1 MCFFS
6 FWLHSVWQT
15 LGPSTSLQMTQIRG
29 TTVFEDQESLISSHF
44 LLLFYDPL
52 TLLSHCN
59 LITAAYLGQMY
70 NWSNLGQV
78 LFSSQDRWGNQ
89 DLGKLMDIMP
99 KIREPMVAECEAGPI
114 SSTVLLPCDTLR
126 TQFTASLCPQSQ
138 HSYPDISTSEN
149 LPLTLYSNAMQEK

>member
-1 MCFFS
+1 MFDICL
-6 FWLHSVWQT
+6 LHSVWQI

-29 TTVFEDQESLISSHF
+29 TTVFEDQESLISSCF

-59 LITAAYLGQMY
+59 LITAVQLGQVY
-70 NWSNLGQV
+70 NWSNLSQV
-78 LFSSQDRWGNQ
+78 LFSSQAGWGNQ

-99 KIREPMVAECEAGPI
+99 KIWEPMVAEHEAGPI
-114 SSTVLLPCDTLR
+114 SSTALLPCDTLR
-126 TQFTASLCPQSQ
+126 TQFTASLYPQSQ
-138 HSYPDISTSEN
+138 RPYSDISTSEN

>member
-15 LGPSTSLQMTQIRG
+15 LGPSTSLPMTQIRG
-29 TTVFEDQESLISSHF
+29 PTVFEDQESLIFSCF

-59 LITAAYLGQMY
+59 LITATYLGQVY
-70 NWSNLGQV
+70 NRSNLGQV

-99 KIREPMVAECEAGPI
+99 KIWELMVAEHEAGPI
-114 SSTVLLPCDTLR
+114 SSTILLPCDSITVSTIPTSLPWHQHFREFTSYTL
-126 TQFTASLCPQSQ
+126 QQCHAG
-138 HSYPDISTSEN
+138 
-149 LPLTLYSNAMQEK
+149 KGK